1 MHEVSVYRADDPFIG
16 YAICHSERSEKPL
29 YFAGSAA
36 LQASCIDPFDC
47 AQGRLFA
54 QKPRSG

>member
-1 MHEVSVYRADDPFIG
+1 VYRADDPFIG